1 MATGR
6 NDFHA
11 VKENSHPTPS
21 VTAMS
26 VNMMASSMLLNFDE
40 GIVLTVHESG
50 WRALTRTAAS
60 EFTEPSF
67 RIVDSEALGER
78 RQVTRHAVVP
88 RHTMVF
94 SDPRAPEWM
103 ATPDRAAPSGF
114 HRTRSQAHLRDQL
127 ALLRTWS
134 RATGLQLPTELA
146 VQSYHGLYSHSIP
159 TALPTTTVP
168 VVEDAVTPSKISSCH
183 NIDRE
188 ATSDEQLTALTIPPL
203 VAQPPQSADTAL
215 PWRAFW

>member
-40 GIVLTVHESG
+40 GIVLTVQERG
-50 WRALTRTAAS
+50 WHALTRTAAS
-60 EFTEPSF
+60 KLSEPSF
-67 RIVDSEALGER
+67 RILGSEALGER
-78 RQVTRHAVVP
+78 CQMR
-88 RHTMVF
+88 RHTVAPRPPMVF
-94 SDPRAPEWM
+94 ISPRVPEWM
-103 ATPDRAAPSGF
+103 ATRDRAAARGF
-114 HRTRSQAHLRDQL
+114 HSTRSRAHLRDQL
-127 ALLRTWS
+127 TVLRSWS
-134 RATGLQLPTELA
+134 RSKGLQPPVEHA
-146 VQSYHGLYSHSIP
+146 VHCCHGQYSQSIH
-159 TALPTTTVP
+159 TALPTTIAP
-168 VVEDAVTPSKISSCH
+168 VLEHGVTPSKISACP

-188 ATSDEQLTALTIPPL
+188 ATSDEPLAAFTIPPL
-203 VAQPPQSADTAL
+203 VAQPPLSGDTAL